1 MAFVIE
7 KFSLAMSIAEAV
19 SDKLLQI
26 NAIKLS
32 PQKPFTWASG
42 LKSPIYCDNRIVLS
56 HPDIRS
62 FVIDQ
67 FVELSKTMPAFDVV
81 AGVATAG
88 IPHGALLA
96 DRLNLPFV
104 YVRSKAKAH
113 GRQNQIEGRLEKGQR
128 VLVIEDLISTGGS
141 CLQAVECLREV
152 GAEVVGVLA
161 IFTYSFDKAR
171 QAFDSAN
178 CRMATLSNY
187 EALIQQA
194 TARSY
199 ISSDQQATL
208 EAWRMDPKA
217 WSEQH

>member
-1 MAFVIE
+1 
-7 KFSLAMSIAEAV
+7 MSIAEAV

-56 HPDIRS
+56 YPDIRS

-67 FVELSKTMPAFDVV
+67 FVEVAKTMPAFDIV

-96 DRLNLPFV
+96 NQLNLPFV

-113 GRQNQIEGRLEKGQR
+113 GRQNQIEGRLEKGQK
-128 VLVIEDLISTGGS
+128 VLVVEDLISTGGS
-141 CLQAVECLREV
+141 CLQAVECLREA

-194 TARSY
+194 KAKSY
-199 ISSDQQATL
+199 ISPDQQATL
-208 EAWRMDPKA
+208 EAWRVDPKA

>member
-1 MAFVIE
+1 
-7 KFSLAMSIAEAV
+7 MSIAEAV
-19 SDKLLQI
+19 SEKLLQI

-42 LKSPIYCDNRIVLS
+42 LRSPIYCDNRIVLS
-56 HPDIRS
+56 HPEIRS
-62 FVIDQ
+62 FVIEQ
-67 FVELSKTMPAFDVV
+67 FVELAKTMPTFDVV

-113 GRQNQIEGRLEKGQR
+113 GRQNQIEGRLEERQR

-141 CLQAVECLREV
+141 CLQAVECLREAK
-152 GAEVVGVLA
+152 AEVVGVLA

-171 QAFDSAN
+171 VAFDSAN

-199 ISSDQQATL
+199 ISPDQQATL